1 MKSFHFQLSFLVFN
15 GYIHYMYKLQIFN
28 LIIIDIMLS
37 CSGNMDFTS
46 EIHIYIIKK
55 DDDDYILYHHI
66 FYILLLL

>member
-1 MKSFHFQLSFLVFN
+1 
-15 GYIHYMYKLQIFN
+15 MYKLQIFN

>member
-1 MKSFHFQLSFLVFN
+1 
-15 GYIHYMYKLQIFN
+15 MYKLQIFN

-37 CSGNMDFTS
+37 CSSNMDFTS

-66 FYILLLL
+66 FYILLLNKKNLAVIFYSN